1 MERGRRGVWWLR
13 YHRDLD
19 AISTQS
25 ERDCMGRHSMM
36 KVAEE
41 LLSRAVGG
49 TVFDEILVLSRFFLY
64 VHGECVDFENETNR
78 RRQGVRW
85 FRLGFDLDAIL

>member
-1 MERGRRGVWWLR
+1 
-13 YHRDLD
+13 
-19 AISTQS
+19 
-25 ERDCMGRHSMM
+25 M

-49 TVFDEILVLSRFFLY
+49 TVFDEIIVLSRFFLY
-64 VHGECVDFENETNR
+64 VNGKYDDFENETKR

-85 FRLGFDLDAIL
+85 FRSRRNLTNAIV

>member
-1 MERGRRGVWWLR
+1 
-13 YHRDLD
+13 
-19 AISTQS
+19 
-25 ERDCMGRHSMM
+25 MM

-64 VHGECVDFENETNR
+64 VHGDCVDFENATNG
-78 RRQGVRW
+78 GVCGGYD
-85 FRLGFDLDAIL
+85 GFDLDAIL